1 MVALTK
7 SLALCHSVD
16 KIRVNA
22 ICPGPVADTN
32 MINEQLDAASDRDT
46 AIEGLIN
53 ASPLA
58 QSYRRMGTPD
68 EIAKAALYLA
78 SDATEMV
85 TGTILA
91 IDGGKSLGVPPKRAA

>member
-1 MVALTK
+1 
-7 SLALCHSVD
+7 
-16 KIRVNA
+16 
-22 ICPGPVADTN
+22 
-32 MINEQLDAASDRDT
+32 
-46 AIEGLIN
+46 
-53 ASPLA
+53 LA

>member
-1 MVALTK
+1 
-7 SLALCHSVD
+7 
-16 KIRVNA
+16 
-22 ICPGPVADTN
+22 TN